1 MGLRPTGR
9 REYSQRMRKFATV
22 FAFALAT
29 LVTASSASAAQVS
42 ADYRIHSGDTLS
54 VSVFGEATL
63 SQPSLRVLPGGN
75 ISMPLAGAVS
85 VEGLSPSKA
94 SDVIARALSR
104 YLRHP
109 KVTVAVVTPATL
121 DVLVLGNV
129 KTPGKYS
136 LQSESRLT
144 DAIAAAGGL
153 GVTDGPLPDARL
165 QSADG
170 RVVEISLQR
179 LLQQG
184 EAALN
189 EPVQNEI
196 TIYVISPL
204 PVTVQVWGAV
214 DHPGDVSIKEG
225 DHLVQAIARAGP
237 SPSQNPDLNNIQ
249 VRRLMLDGSSRTFTV
264 NLFDILKSGNAGRDP
279 VLQKGDVV
287 YVPQAKKKTD
297 FLGPLTTLLLFLP
310 KPL

>member
-1 MGLRPTGR
+1 MGLRRTIRP
-9 REYSQRMRKFATV
+9 EYSQSMRKFATV

-29 LVTASSASAAQVS
+29 LVTAGGASAAGVS
-42 ADYRIHSGDTLS
+42 TDYRIHSGDTLS

-75 ISMPLAGAVS
+75 ISMPLAGTIS
-85 VEGLSPSKA
+85 VAGLTPSAA
-94 SDVIARALSR
+94 SNVIARALSR
-104 YLRHP
+104 YLRYP

-153 GVTDGPLPDARL
+153 GVTDGPLPNARL
-165 QSADG
+165 QTADG
-170 RVVEISLQR
+170 HVVEISLQR

-189 EPVQNEI
+189 EPVQNEM

-225 DHLVQAIARAGP
+225 DRLVQAIARAGP
-237 SPSQNPDLNNIQ
+237 SPNQNPDLNNIQ
-249 VRRLMLDGSSRTFTV
+249 VRRLLLDGSSRTFTV
-264 NLFDILKSGNAGRDP
+264 NLYDILKSGNAGRDP
-279 VLQKGDVV
+279 VMEKGDVV